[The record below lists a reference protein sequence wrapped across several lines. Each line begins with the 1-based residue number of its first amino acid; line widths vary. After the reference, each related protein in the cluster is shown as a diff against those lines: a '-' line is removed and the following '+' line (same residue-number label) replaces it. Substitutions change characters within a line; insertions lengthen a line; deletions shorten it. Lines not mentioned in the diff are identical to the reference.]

1 MANFKCL
8 KEEKPMVFLGL
19 SLIGLLC
26 GSLGSVL
33 VLKKQSLI
41 GDGVSHSSLAGVTAA
56 FLFFYSSQTAML
68 VGAFAAA
75 TVAFFII
82 KLVNKDTAFS
92 FFTIKAVVMS
102 GMFGLGLCFMAAAQ
116 NAGGEHLQKL
126 EEFIVGQENATLDV
140 PIIPIAVC
148 TCAVVV
154 LIMLCFYYIKMSA
167 LDSYTAGLAKSGVFA
182 DFALFVLTIAAITL
196 CLQTVGVVL
205 MSALLIAPAVTA
217 RRFAKGFGQMV
228 VLSACIGAVTT
239 AAAYGM
245 VCLLPFLP
253 AGPIIALLACVPALI
268 VASY

>member
-1 MANFKCL
+1 
-8 KEEKPMVFLGL
+8 MVFLGL

-56 FLFFYSSQTAML
+56 FLFFNSSQTAML
-68 VGAFAAA
+68 LGAFAAA
-75 TVAFFII
+75 MVAFFII
-82 KLVNKDTAFS
+82 NLAKKVTTFS
-92 FFTIKAVVMS
+92 FETIMAVVMS

-126 EEFIVGQENATLDV
+126 EEFVVGQENATLDV

-148 TCAVVV
+148 TCAVAL
-154 LIMLCFYYIKMSA
+154 LILLCFDYIKISA
-167 LDSYTAGLAKSGVFA
+167 FDAYSAGLAKGGGAFA

-228 VLSACIGAVTT
+228 VLSACVGAVTT

-253 AGPIIALLACVPALI
+253 AGPVIALLACVPALLAVI
-268 VASY
+268 K